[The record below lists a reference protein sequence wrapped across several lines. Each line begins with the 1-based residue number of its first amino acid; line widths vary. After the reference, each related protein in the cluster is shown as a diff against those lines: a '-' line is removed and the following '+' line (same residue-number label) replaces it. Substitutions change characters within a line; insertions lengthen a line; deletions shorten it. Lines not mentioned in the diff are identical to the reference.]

1 MVCRHIM
8 FPPILKCAEGHNLCG
23 KCCTAIMCGKSNS
36 RKCPTC
42 RIPLR
47 QPIARSRNL
56 EDWAIQVN
64 PQVQC
69 DFSCGARFCYASF
82 GQHVQTCP
90 GRTVTCPIKGC
101 EWRGRPADLG
111 KHLAANEL
119 PTSDAQSSGH
129 GLQVTIAPAEPFRDP
144 RSLSCA
150 KLAFESERSLAGTSR
165 WRPKRQLIEISIP
178 KSKTQPVATTVL
190 LRCIVEAGRRRTTA
204 FSHSAAVA

>member
-1 MVCRHIM
+1 MSAKEKDDGARKRKRRDVAAPASSTAQDDGVAGKLECMVCRHIM

-111 KHLAANEL
+111 KHLAANEP
-119 PTSDAQSSGH
+119 PTSGAQSSGH
-129 GLQVTIAPAEPFRDP
+129 GLQVRVG
-144 RSLSCA
+144 LQ
-150 KLAFESERSLAGTSR
+150 KGT
-165 WRPKRQLIEISIP
+165 LFF
-178 KSKTQPVATTVL
+178 T
-190 LRCIVEAGRRRTTA
+190 
-204 FSHSAAVA
+204 